1 MLGGLL
7 SSHQEAAAAEDNE
20 RRLLREQERQE
31 IDESNASNV
40 DVINNQEH
48 NQYGS
53 LLLDNAANNTVDGIG
68 ERRQQQQQH
77 DVYEEESDFEGE
89 YSYTD
94 EEGESDAEY
103 TEEGEEGEEGGDHSS
118 SSYVINNNR
127 RSRKRN
133 RQDAEQQQ
141 EGGLLSFKRSILQC
155 WHKIRIIVVAI
166 ADVDNVWDS
175 PLSNGGRGTYV
186 HVEDTRSTNSTTVG
200 VNNNHQTSGILY
212 NVITG
217 GTTSTQRNRTA
228 AIIFWFIFLAT
239 SYASERSTFKLLV
252 DRVGPFRLFSAE
264 LILGAHAVFTGLCM
278 LLGRLFRKEKKE
290 YEMAENGGVVG
301 FGLSGFPIADVGCKS
316 SMVRVFDFF

>member
-40 DVINNQEH
+40 DGLLKH

-53 LLLDNAANNTVDGIG
+53 LLLDNAANNTVDGIS

-77 DVYEEESDFEGE
+77 DVYEESDFEGE

-103 TEEGEEGEEGGDHSS
+103 TEEGEGGGDHSS
-118 SSYVINNNR
+118 SSYVMNNNR

-133 RQDAEQQQ
+133 RQDTEQQQ
-141 EGGLLSFKRSILQC
+141 EGGLLSFKRSILQF

-186 HVEDTRSTNSTTVG
+186 HVEDTRSTNSTTVD

-301 FGLSGFPIADVGCKS
+301 FGLSGFPLADVGCKS
-316 SMVRVFDFF
+316 SIVRVFDFF

>member
-20 RRLLREQERQE
+20 RRLLREEQERH
-31 IDESNASNV
+31 SSNV
-40 DVINNQEH
+40 DVINKEH

-53 LLLDNAANNTVDGIG
+53 LLLDNAANNTVDGIS
-68 ERRQQQQQH
+68 ERRQQQQQQH
-77 DVYEEESDFEGE
+77 DVYEESDFEGE

-103 TEEGEEGEEGGDHSS
+103 TEEGEGGGDYSS

-133 RQDAEQQQ
+133 RQDADQQQ
-141 EGGLLSFKRSILQC
+141 EGGLLSFKRSIHQI

-186 HVEDTRSTNSTTVG
+186 HVEDTRSTNLTTVG

-301 FGLSGFPIADVGCKS
+301 FGLSGFPLADVGCKS

>member
-7 SSHQEAAAAEDNE
+7 SSHQEAEAAEDHE
-20 RRLLREQERQE
+20 RRLLREQERQQ
-31 IDESNASNV
+31 IDDSNASNV
-40 DVINNQEH
+40 DVINSNQH

-53 LLLDNAANNTVDGIG
+53 LLLDNAANNTVDGIS
-68 ERRQQQQQH
+68 ERRQQQHQH
-77 DVYEEESDFEGE
+77 DVYEESDFEGE

-103 TEEGEEGEEGGDHSS
+103 TEEGEGGGDHSS
-118 SSYVINNNR
+118 SSYIINNNR

-141 EGGLLSFKRSILQC
+141 EGGLLSFKRSIHQV

-301 FGLSGFPIADVGCKS
+301 FGLLDFPLADVGCKS